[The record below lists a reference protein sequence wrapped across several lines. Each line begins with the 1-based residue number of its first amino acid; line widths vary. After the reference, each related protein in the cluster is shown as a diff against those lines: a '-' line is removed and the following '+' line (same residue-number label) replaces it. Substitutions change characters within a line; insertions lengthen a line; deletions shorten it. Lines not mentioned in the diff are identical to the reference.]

1 MERALEF
8 RRLGTVRYEDGL
20 ARMAELAAARA
31 LGLVPDTVL
40 LLEHTPVITLGRSA
54 KTEHVLAPREEL
66 ARRGIELYETGRGG
80 DVTYHGPGQIVAYPI
95 FDLRP
100 DRCDVRR
107 YVGGLEEAMIRT
119 VARHEVEAARRKGL
133 PGVWVERRKIGAIG
147 VRISR
152 WVTTHGLALNVS
164 TALDAFDLIVPCGIR
179 DAGVTSIAQETGK
192 DPGIARVMGDLE
204 DAFRAVFGGA
214 GLPVVGPAT

>member
-1 MERALEF
+1 LERLLEF
-8 RRLGTVRYEDGL
+8 RRLGVVRYEDGVS
-20 ARMAELAAARA
+20 RMAELAASREQ
-31 LGLVPDTVL
+31 GLVPDTVL
-40 LLEHTPVITLGRSA
+40 LLEHAPVITLGRSA
-54 KTEHVLAPREEL
+54 KVAHVLASREEL
-66 ARRGIELYETGRGG
+66 EQRGIALHETGRGG

-107 YVGGLEEAMIRT
+107 YVGGLEETMIR
-119 VARHEVEAARRKGL
+119 VAANHGVRAARRPGF
-133 PGVWVERRKIGAIG
+133 PGVWVGRHKIGAIG

-179 DAGVTSIAQETGK
+179 DAGVTSLARETGN
-192 DPGIARVMGDLE
+192 DLTIARVMGELE
-204 DAFRAVFGGA
+204 DAFRAVFGGP
-214 GLPVVGPAT
+214 GRPVFTAPT